1 MTVSYN
7 SLWHRD
13 GRICHILRREY
24 VQTEEDMN
32 EKCIMQGEAWYLKWK
47 RVEKWSWFVKK
58 ELFRE
63 KECIYGD
70 EGVLFTGRHFWNRK
84 CRKKTWWQQEFA
96 VFKCEATAN
105 SVTGHVCVNSNNE
118 GGRDRR
124 REYLN
129 KNAWRGLAAIGVA
142 VVLTMGECVSGIQL
156 GIGKFGGSGMLTSY
170 AEELWIPVSVTA
182 ETAQAA
188 ENAAEL
194 PVQAPEAI
202 LMEASTGTILY
213 EKNADEARNPAS
225 VTKIMT
231 LLLIFDA
238 LHSGKIHLQDEV
250 TTSAHAKSM
259 GGSQVFL
266 EEGEVQTVET
276 LIKCIVIAS
285 GNDASVA
292 MAEYIGG
299 SEEAFVAT
307 MNERA
312 KGLGMETAKFEDCCG
327 LTASTTHAM
336 SARDIALMSRELIT
350 KYPEIFQYSTIWMEN
365 ITHRTKQGEKEF
377 GLSNTNK
384 LLKMATN
391 FEVTGLKT
399 GSTSLA
405 KYCLSATGRK
415 DGVDL
420 IAVILAAPDYKAR
433 FADAVTLLNYG
444 FANCHLYKDEN
455 PGAVPET
462 TVAGGIQEQV
472 AGRLRGTFSYLSM
485 GGENLDGI
493 EKEWMM
499 EESRKAPVREG
510 DVIGH
515 LVYRLDGRK
524 LGSVEIEAAET
535 VEKAGLWDYFK
546 KVMGVFAA

>member
-1 MTVSYN
+1 
-7 SLWHRD
+7 
-13 GRICHILRREY
+13 
-24 VQTEEDMN
+24 
-32 EKCIMQGEAWYLKWK
+32 
-47 RVEKWSWFVKK
+47 
-58 ELFRE
+58 
-63 KECIYGD
+63 
-70 EGVLFTGRHFWNRK
+70 
-84 CRKKTWWQQEFA
+84 
-96 VFKCEATAN
+96 
-105 SVTGHVCVNSNNE
+105 
-118 GGRDRR
+118 
-124 REYLN
+124 
-129 KNAWRGLAAIGVA
+129 
-142 VVLTMGECVSGIQL
+142 
-156 GIGKFGGSGMLTSY
+156 
-170 AEELWIPVSVTA
+170 
-182 ETAQAA
+182 
-188 ENAAEL
+188 
-194 PVQAPEAI
+194 
-202 LMEASTGTILY
+202 
-213 EKNADEARNPAS
+213 
-225 VTKIMT
+225 
-231 LLLIFDA
+231 
-238 LHSGKIHLQDEV
+238 
-250 TTSAHAKSM
+250 
-259 GGSQVFL
+259 
-266 EEGEVQTVET
+266 
-276 LIKCIVIAS
+276 
-285 GNDASVA
+285 
-292 MAEYIGG
+292 
-299 SEEAFVAT
+299 
-307 MNERA
+307 
-312 KGLGMETAKFEDCCG
+312 
-327 LTASTTHAM
+327 
-336 SARDIALMSRELIT
+336 
-350 KYPEIFQYSTIWMEN
+350 MEN

-384 LLKMATN
+384 LLKMVTN

-499 EESRKAPVREG
+499 EESRKAPIQEG

-515 LVYRLDGRK
+515 LVYRLDGRE

>member
-47 RVEKWSWFVKK
+47 RVEKWCWFVKK
-58 ELFRE
+58 KLFRE
-63 KECIYGD
+63 KECMCWD
-70 EGVLFTGRHFWNRK
+70 
-84 CRKKTWWQQEFA
+84 
-96 VFKCEATAN
+96 
-105 SVTGHVCVNSNNE
+105 E

-156 GIGKFGGSGMLTSY
+156 GIGKLGGSGMLTSY

-299 SEEAFVAT
+299 SEEAFVAM

-312 KGLGMETAKFEDCCG
+312 KGLGMETARFEDCCG

-350 KYPEIFQYSTIWMEN
+350 KYPEIFQI
-365 ITHRTKQGEKEF
+365 
-377 GLSNTNK
+377 
-384 LLKMATN
+384 
-391 FEVTGLKT
+391 
-399 GSTSLA
+399 
-405 KYCLSATGRK
+405 GRAH
-415 DGVDL
+415 V
-420 IAVILAAPDYKAR
+420 
-433 FADAVTLLNYG
+433 
-444 FANCHLYKDEN
+444 
-455 PGAVPET
+455 
-462 TVAGGIQEQV
+462 
-472 AGRLRGTFSYLSM
+472 
-485 GGENLDGI
+485 
-493 EKEWMM
+493 
-499 EESRKAPVREG
+499 
-510 DVIGH
+510 
-515 LVYRLDGRK
+515 
-524 LGSVEIEAAET
+524 
-535 VEKAGLWDYFK
+535 
-546 KVMGVFAA
+546 

>member
-47 RVEKWSWFVKK
+47 RVEKWCWFVKK
-58 ELFRE
+58 KLFRE
-63 KECIYGD
+63 KECMCWD
-70 EGVLFTGRHFWNRK
+70 
-84 CRKKTWWQQEFA
+84 
-96 VFKCEATAN
+96 
-105 SVTGHVCVNSNNE
+105 E

-142 VVLTMGECVSGIQL
+142 VVLTMGECVSGIQ
-156 GIGKFGGSGMLTSY
+156 
-170 AEELWIPVSVTA
+170 
-182 ETAQAA
+182 
-188 ENAAEL
+188 
-194 PVQAPEAI
+194 
-202 LMEASTGTILY
+202 
-213 EKNADEARNPAS
+213 
-225 VTKIMT
+225 
-231 LLLIFDA
+231 
-238 LHSGKIHLQDEV
+238 
-250 TTSAHAKSM
+250 
-259 GGSQVFL
+259 
-266 EEGEVQTVET
+266 
-276 LIKCIVIAS
+276 
-285 GNDASVA
+285 
-292 MAEYIGG
+292 
-299 SEEAFVAT
+299 
-307 MNERA
+307 
-312 KGLGMETAKFEDCCG
+312 LGMETAKFEDCCG

-384 LLKMATN
+384 LLKMVTN

-499 EESRKAPVREG
+499 EESCKAPVREG

-515 LVYRLDGRK
+515 LVYQLDGRE